1 MLFSESL
8 KIRDT
13 QSRLYKEAQYL
24 HDVGVYVNDEL
35 SKFYKRIDL
44 TDLERKRYKYHLLK
58 SIGEYEHVERHLE
71 DDVKKN
77 TPMMIK

>member
-1 MLFSESL
+1 MMLVFML
-8 KIRDT
+8 MMNY
-13 QSRLYKEAQYL
+13 Q
-24 HDVGVYVNDEL
+24 N
-35 SKFYKRIDL
+35 FYKRIDL

-77 TPMMIK
+77 TPGDDKMISN